1 MSERSDWQC
10 VVCQQPL
17 KDGCWMVN
25 YDNANGCII
34 APDAEP
40 AHGQWGML
48 GIGRDCARQL
58 VAAGKLD
65 KTWILKPA
73 RTP

>member
-1 MSERSDWQC
+1 
-10 VVCQQPL
+10 
-17 KDGCWMVN
+17 MVN